1 MVELM
6 VENIL
11 VAKQF
16 DSNERVK
23 GISIK
28 ILLIESLIS
37 ILLANLRLLFNW
49 TVKKQYFELIM
60 SICTRLEV

>member
-16 DSNERVK
+16 DLNERVK

>member
-16 DSNERVK
+16 DLNERVK

-28 ILLIESLIS
+28 ILLIELLIS